1 MPWGS
6 GGGWRE
12 EGKVRGKRAKEEEG
26 KRRVLV
32 GRRRREGE
40 AAGRGRKKEKNS
52 NKLGRSFHLTV
63 CHHSFS
69 RLRSNCRRTVFN
81 LSTTGQGELNHWF
94 SQV

>member
-32 GRRRREGE
+32 GRRRREGKQQTE
-40 AAGRGRKKEKNS
+40 GEKRRKTLIN
-52 NKLGRSFHLTV
+52 
-63 CHHSFS
+63 
-69 RLRSNCRRTVFN
+69 
-81 LSTTGQGELNHWF
+81 
-94 SQV
+94 